1 MKIFDAFLNVTGK
14 AGEVFGFDFE
24 EFSLTQQIEGMGG
37 FIVKEQ
43 NTDGQESVWT
53 LNIHQLDEDYLS
65 LDYVDVILRKIKK
78 LPHKVDINLIF
89 ENKEISEKQ
98 LRFIL
103 DLIYY
108 SDSISINKLILK
120 NCTLGKM
127 TTQEVWHDYADYKQR
142 KVNVIDISNNHLSRN
157 EMDFFD
163 PILFTRYGDSNNKL
177 LHLSAQKLMLGGNTP
192 PYITQRIIEDH
203 KDFLKKSE
211 ISLFSLQYGNLSI
224 EKRTDFDILEKI
236 RDKAHDEFTSYGS
249 FILPSEED
257 IKQMKEA
264 EAAPP
269 VVEVF
274 KREVPDYISKCLGV
288 TGTHVGSLT
297 DSENLEKLI
306 SYYKI
311 KKNIDLKYCSR
322 SEESGI
328 VKELREKYKHE
339 KTVREVYITGVA
351 KGESSFTHAGAM
363 LYIKE
368 NGKEALYFS
377 DSLKREIFLNIG
389 KGDENLTTPL
399 DIFYVPDI
407 RQTQHMPT
415 CLSDA
420 IKSALE
426 IIDENLTPDI
436 LNFFY
441 DHSEIAP
448 KEKQNNVLYSLR
460 QLTALP
466 NRLLKGVHLSSYLTT
481 YADKNDQSTVNKK
494 GTTLPAFRLSCIVQ
508 QNNNYYRY
516 RSLKE
521 IQILCVV
528 DAYQSLA
535 SDADKRGFIH
545 YYKAHAQH
553 RVKKTD
559 FEINIK
565 HIYNEAHD
573 LCEQYKALKPQLKTA
588 PVFNDNIPIL
598 N

>member
-1 MKIFDAFLNVTGK
+1 
-14 AGEVFGFDFE
+14 
-24 EFSLTQQIEGMGG
+24 
-37 FIVKEQ
+37 
-43 NTDGQESVWT
+43 
-53 LNIHQLDEDYLS
+53 
-65 LDYVDVILRKIKK
+65 
-78 LPHKVDINLIF
+78 
-89 ENKEISEKQ
+89 
-98 LRFIL
+98 
-103 DLIYY
+103 
-108 SDSISINKLILK
+108 
-120 NCTLGKM
+120 
-127 TTQEVWHDYADYKQR
+127 
-142 KVNVIDISNNHLSRN
+142 
-157 EMDFFD
+157 
-163 PILFTRYGDSNNKL
+163 
-177 LHLSAQKLMLGGNTP
+177 
-192 PYITQRIIEDH
+192 
-203 KDFLKKSE
+203 
-211 ISLFSLQYGNLSI
+211 
-224 EKRTDFDILEKI
+224 
-236 RDKAHDEFTSYGS
+236 
-249 FILPSEED
+249 
-257 IKQMKEA
+257 
-264 EAAPP
+264 
-269 VVEVF
+269 
-274 KREVPDYISKCLGV
+274 
-288 TGTHVGSLT
+288 
-297 DSENLEKLI
+297 
-306 SYYKI
+306 
-311 KKNIDLKYCSR
+311 
-322 SEESGI
+322 
-328 VKELREKYKHE
+328 
-339 KTVREVYITGVA
+339 
-351 KGESSFTHAGAM
+351 
-363 LYIKE
+363 
-368 NGKEALYFS
+368 
-377 DSLKREIFLNIG
+377 
-389 KGDENLTTPL
+389 
-399 DIFYVPDI
+399 
-407 RQTQHMPT
+407 MPT